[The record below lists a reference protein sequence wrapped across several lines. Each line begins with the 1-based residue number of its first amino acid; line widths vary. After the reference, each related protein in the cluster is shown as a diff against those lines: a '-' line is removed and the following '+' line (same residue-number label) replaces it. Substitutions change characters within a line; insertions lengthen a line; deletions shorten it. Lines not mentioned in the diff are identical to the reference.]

1 MNYKTPG
8 VYIEE
13 ISLLPPSVA
22 QVETA
27 IPAFIGYTEI
37 AEDADGNDLA
47 NTPTRIKSFL
57 EYKEKFGGAH
67 DQDLKVTLGETSPFA
82 PKKVEIDGAVSP
94 YNMYYALQ
102 MFFANG
108 GGPCYIVS
116 VGDYD
121 KDDAT
126 KPSLDNIDD
135 YNELKGGLDAIKKT
149 DEITLIVFPEAIRL
163 SDDLKATLYK
173 DSLMQCNDLQD
184 RFSIFDVSE
193 HDTDGTI
200 FRNGIGN
207 QYLNYGASY
216 YPYLKSSLPYV
227 YAPSTV
233 KFVQSVSTVFNGFT
247 MEQIG
252 TLADALNY
260 EVLIDASAVVVED
273 AKVSS
278 EEVGIAL
285 ADKIVFCN
293 IMKKGVEKMRDNIQA
308 TFDLITADPFTN
320 DNKTDGDGKTDDAL
334 AVVGETE
341 PDIDSKIALLVEAK
355 DFYKASIHQLIAQVN
370 LDTGTDSGDNDVVLA
385 TYTNSYIAELKTLLS
400 SFTVTLPP
408 SPIVAGIYA
417 SVDENR
423 GVWKSPANVSIN
435 NVSGPIVKIDN
446 TDNDNFNVH
455 STGKS
460 INVIRAFTGKGTLI
474 WGARTLD
481 GNSNEWRYI
490 SVRRFFIMAEE
501 SIQKASER
509 FVFEPNDANTWVRVK
524 AMIENFLIL
533 QWRAGAL
540 MGAKS
545 SDAFFVKVGLGETM
559 TPDDVYNGKMI
570 IEVGLAVVRPA
581 EFIILR
587 FSHKMLE
594 S

>member
-67 DQDLKVTLGETSPFA
+67 DQDLKMTLGETSPFA